1 MVRAMAAKLPE
12 RGVNDTLLRD
22 KKNDYASVVGAD
34 CVRAHIRQILGTKRG
49 EIPWRPTFGSRLHLL
64 LHAMN
69 NPAASSI
76 AAYYVLEALALWE
89 PRVVVSDVQAG
100 ADIGSETLRVVI
112 HYSTSG
118 AAASVEVQVS

>member
-1 MVRAMAAKLPE
+1 MGAKLPE

-22 KKNDYASVVGAD
+22 KKNDYASVSGGE

-64 LHAMN
+64 RHAMN
-69 NPAASSI
+69 NPAYAAL

-89 PRVVVSDVQAG
+89 PRAVVSNVEAQAAG
-100 ADIGSETLRVVI
+100 EELRVTVY
-112 HYSTSG
+112 YSTG
-118 AAASVEVQVS
+118 GTASTAEVQVS